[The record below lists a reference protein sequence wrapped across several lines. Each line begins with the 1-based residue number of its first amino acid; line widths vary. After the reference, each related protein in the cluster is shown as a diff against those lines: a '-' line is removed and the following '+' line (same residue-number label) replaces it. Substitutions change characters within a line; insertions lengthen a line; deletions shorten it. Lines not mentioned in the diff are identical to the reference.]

1 MGPMFTATS
10 ADIMWMAIVTLTA
23 MLTRT
28 ASHISDR
35 IRFFVF
41 LPCAVY
47 TPCGR
52 FHLVLRR
59 CSEEPAVVK

>member
-10 ADIMWMAIVTLTA
+10 ADIMCMAIVTLTA

-35 IRFFVF
+35 IRFFLFSFRAQFIRHVEGF
-41 LPCAVY
+41 I
-47 TPCGR
+47 
-52 FHLVLRR
+52 
-59 CSEEPAVVK
+59 